1 MFFFFVTKGIHFH
14 KGAKMKI
21 SLSYEQNTAMVVE
34 TVVETVANLSNA
46 TVIFKLSQEKCCKVL
61 IFL

>member
-1 MFFFFVTKGIHFH
+1 
-14 KGAKMKI
+14 MKI